1 MLTRN
6 KPRTP
11 ARRGSLLASIAA
23 GTYQARAAR
32 MAVIGAEVARPKVQ
46 PVRDEA
52 YRRFVAGLPCF
63 ACGVQGYSQAA
74 HPDQGRGLGQKASDR
89 DVFPLCCARPLIVG
103 CHATHDS
110 LIGMTLAERRARE
123 ADYIARMAP
132 IAAAA
137 GWTTTQDMGEV

>member
-1 MLTRN
+1 MLSR
-6 KPRTP
+6 KPRQP

-32 MAVIGAEVARPKVQ
+32 MAVIGSEVARPKVQ

-74 HPDQGRGLGQKASDR
+74 HPNQGRGLGQKASDA
-89 DVFPLCCARPLIVG
+89 DVFPLCCARPMVPG
-103 CHATHDS
+103 CHQTHDQ

-123 ADYIARMAP
+123 VAYIASMRRL
-132 IAAAA
+132 AAAA
-137 GWTTTQDMGEV
+137 GFQPKES

>member
-52 YRRFVAGLPCF
+52 YRRFVASLPCF
-63 ACGVQGYSQAA
+63 GCGIHGYSQAA
-74 HPDQGRGLGQKASDR
+74 HPDHGRGLGQKASDR
-89 DVFPLCCARPLIVG
+89 DTFPLCCARPMVPG
-103 CHATHDS
+103 CHVEHDQ
-110 LIGMTLAERRARE
+110 LIGMTLTDRRARE
-123 ADYIARMAP
+123 LTYIARMKP

-137 GWTTTQDMGEV
+137 GWTTKE

>member
-6 KPRTP
+6 KPRQP

-32 MAVIGAEVARPKVQ
+32 MALIGAGVARPKAEQ
-46 PVRDEA
+46 VRDEA

-89 DVFPLCCARPLIVG
+89 DTFPLCCTRPMVPG
-103 CHATHDS
+103 CHAEHDQ

-137 GWTTTQDMGEV
+137 GWTTKE